1 MSTVAQVDE
10 NLASAERSGPGTL
23 SAEELLLLEKV
34 AGAFKGLQPIPCT
47 ECRYCMP
54 CPSGVNIPHNLSMY
68 NKAVMYDRLADSQR
82 WYADTKPAERASA
95 CTDCDQCEE
104 KCPQKITISDWM
116 PRIDRELGP
125 GRSRD
130 RRGPEG
136 ATRHANPGEAA
147 PAGMCL
153 QGPRPLQRRVRL
165 GARSAPALAGGR
177 GVQGLLPPRAGPGS
191 IGSTA
196 ASNARSSA
204 PACSGRK
211 PCTWTGSARCCC
223 RGLPEEA
230 VRAWPPVS
238 VTVPASPASVAIP
251 WPVGE
256 AVVPVARGSGIDTR
270 KVEAVVGRLFD
281 DRGRRNPLRTRAVLV
296 VQDGR
301 IICERYAPGFG
312 PDTRLLSWSMAKS
325 VVSVLVG
332 ILAGQGKLRID
343 EPAPVPE
350 WADERDPRHA
360 ITVSQLLRM
369 CSGLAWTET
378 YGEQPISDVNQ
389 MLFFEPDMA
398 RFAAGQPP
406 ASTARHSLALLIRQ
420 HEHHLPAHARPV
432 REREDY
438 LAFPHRALFDRIG
451 MRSAVWGTDASGT
464 LVGSSYLYATA
475 RDFARFGMFCLADGV
490 WQGKRILPEGW
501 MTWAT
506 TPTPTD
512 PSAEYGAGF
521 WLNRDPVDATRTRAY
536 PKLPAD
542 FFYANGHQ
550 GQMIGVIPSRK
561 LVVVRLGMTWG
572 SEWGREEFLAEMLG
586 A

>member
-1 MSTVAQVDE
+1 MRILGKLLRLACAYKARALCNGVFVSGLDPRRLSREDVGYKVLFRLARARVDRQR
-10 NLASAERSGPGTL
+10 RSVECSILGT
-23 SAEELLLLEKV
+23 
-34 AGAFKGLQPIPCT
+34 GLFR
-47 ECRYCMP
+47 E
-54 CPSGVNIPHNLSMY
+54 
-68 NKAVMYDRLADSQR
+68 KAVHVDG
-82 WYADTKPAERASA
+82 
-95 CTDCDQCEE
+95 
-104 KCPQKITISDWM
+104 I
-116 PRIDRELGP
+116 
-125 GRSRD
+125 
-130 RRGPEG
+130 G
-136 ATRHANPGEAA
+136 A
-147 PAGMCL
+147 
-153 QGPRPLQRRVRL
+153 V
-165 GARSAPALAGGR
+165 
-177 GVQGLLPPRAGPGS
+177 LL
-191 IGSTA
+191 
-196 ASNARSSA
+196 
-204 PACSGRK
+204 SGI
-211 PCTWTGSARCCC
+211 
-223 RGLPEEA
+223 PEEA

-238 VTVPASPASVAIP
+238 ATVPASPASVAIP

-256 AVVPVARGSGIDTR
+256 AVVPAARGSGIDTR

-312 PDTRLLSWSMAKS
+312 PGTRLLSWSMAKS

-369 CSGLAWTET
+369 SSGLAWTET

-406 ASTARHSLALLIRQ
+406 AAQPDTAWLYSSGGTNIICRLMRGLFAS
-420 HEHHLPAHARPV
+420 
-432 REREDY
+432 REDY
-438 LAFPHRALFDRIG
+438 LAFPHRALFERIG

-464 LVGSSYLYATA
+464 LVGSSYLFATA

-572 SEWGREEFLAEMLG
+572 SEWGREEFLGEMLG